1 MSSLVQIDSL
11 RLAQCQKPSERIMLN
26 AIVFFLLALAIAVV
40 VFGRLGKILRFD
52 FRLTVLS
59 VSLAF
64 LALLYLYWKSRP

>member
-1 MSSLVQIDSL
+1 
-11 RLAQCQKPSERIMLN
+11 MLN